1 MTGAGRGRVP
11 VVWPGAGG
19 QWWDDP
25 MGGLPS
31 GAVMFLFTD
40 MEGSTRLVKALRER
54 YARVLAER
62 RDLVRAAIAA
72 HGGHEVDTQGDAF
85 FARVRRREAG
95 GAVRAGDPAGAGGP

>member
-72 HGGHEVDTQGDAF
+72 HGGHEVDTPGDAF